1 MIHLY
6 PVAAAC
12 AASTILALIIVV
24 TWALW
29 PTHRTVV
36 GK

>member
-12 AASTILALIIVV
+12 AASTVIALTIVLA
-24 TWALW
+24 WALW

-36 GK
+36 SK